1 MIQAS
6 VSANS
11 VMPDIFPYSK
21 AMPIFDY
28 DAAFSRNIGWVT
40 EAEQARL
47 RQSRVAIGGL
57 GGVGGVHLLTLARLG
72 IGKFAIADFDVFD
85 IVNFNRQVG
94 ATIQSLDR
102 PKIDVLGEMVKDI
115 NPEVELRTFPDG
127 VQTDSLERFLD
138 GVDVYVDG
146 LDFFAFAARRM
157 TFAACERKGIPVVT
171 AAPLGM
177 GTALLVFGP
186 GAMSF
191 EDYFG
196 FEGCDERE
204 MAIRFLVGLSPAM
217 LQRGY
222 VADMSRI
229 NLAEHKGPSS
239 IAACQLCAGVAAV
252 ETLKLLLGR
261 RGVRLAPWGS
271 HFDAYRM
278 RYKHTWRPGGFR
290 NPLQVLMRTLVRR
303 QLSAGRR

>member
-1 MIQAS
+1 MQT
-6 VSANS
+6 
-11 VMPDIFPYSK
+11 
-21 AMPIFDY
+21 FDY
-28 DAAFSRNIGWVT
+28 DKAFSRNIGWVT
-40 EAEQARL
+40 DSEQLRL
-47 RQSRVAIGGL
+47 RDARVAIGGL

-72 IGKFAIADFDVFD
+72 IGRFTIADFDVFD

-94 ATIQSLDR
+94 ATVQALERS
-102 PKIDVLGEMVKDI
+102 KIDVLSEMARDI
-115 NPEVELRTFPDG
+115 NPEIELRTFPAG
-127 VQTDSLERFLD
+127 IQADSLDAFLD

-146 LDFFAFAARRM
+146 LDFFAFDARRM

-186 GAMSF
+186 GGMPF

-196 FEGCDERE
+196 FDGCDEME
-204 MAIRFLVGLSPAM
+204 MAVRFLVGLSPAM

-229 NLAEHKGPSS
+229 NLAEHRGPSS
-239 IAACQLCAGVAAV
+239 IAACQLCAGVAAI

-261 RGVRLAPWGS
+261 GGVRLAPRGS
-271 HFDAYRM
+271 QFDGYRM
-278 RYKHTWRPGGFR
+278 RYIRTWRPWGHR
-290 NPLQVLMRTLVRR
+290 NPLQRLMISLVKA
-303 QLSAGRR
+303 QLARPVRPDR

>member
-1 MIQAS
+1 MRE
-6 VSANS
+6 
-11 VMPDIFPYSK
+11 
-21 AMPIFDY
+21 FDY

-40 EAEQARL
+40 EAEQKRL
-47 RQSRVAIGGL
+47 RQARVAIGGL

-72 IGKFAIADFDVFD
+72 IGKFTIADFDVFD

-94 ATIQSLDR
+94 ATMSSLER
-102 PKIDVLGEMVKDI
+102 PKLDVLAEMVRDI
-115 NPEVELRTFPDG
+115 NPEVDLRLFPAG
-127 VQTDSLERFLD
+127 VQTDSLDAFLD

-157 TFAACERKGIPVVT
+157 TFAACEKRGIPVVT
-171 AAPLGM
+171 AAPLGL

-186 GAMSF
+186 GGMSY

-196 FEGCDERE
+196 FEECRNELD
-204 MAIRFLVGLSPAM
+204 MAIHFLVGLSPAM

-229 NLAEHKGPSS
+229 DLKQRKGPSS
-239 IAACQLCAGVAAV
+239 IGACQLCAGVAAI

-261 RGVRLAPWGS
+261 KEIRLAPWGS
-271 HFDAYRM
+271 QFDAYRM
-278 RYKHTWRPGGFR
+278 RYVHTWRPMGYK
-290 NPLQVLMRTLVRR
+290 NPIQRLMRMLVRR
-303 QLSAGRR
+303 QLDI